1 MTSMTSIYAMQQSG
15 LPELN
20 PSPDTPPEP
29 EIAPTPDAPDVMT
42 PEVVP
47 PGSLPERP
55 NTPAESPER
64 PLEA

>member
-1 MTSMTSIYAMQQSG
+1 MQEPE

-20 PSPDTPPEP
+20 PAPGTPPEP
-29 EIAPTPDAPDVMT
+29 EIAPTPNAPDVKT

-55 NTPAESPER
+55 NSPVESPER